1 MTLPRRGFL
10 RLAAGAA
17 MLPAAS
23 RVASAQSYPSR
34 NVRIVVGFAPGG
46 IQDIYARLIGQWLSD
61 QLGQSF
67 VVENRVGAGGNIAT
81 ELVVNAPADGH
92 TLLLVASSA
101 SINVSLYEKLN
112 FNFIRDIAP
121 VAGLS
126 RAPLVMLVNPTV
138 PVHSVAEFIAF
149 AKSNPGKVNMASP
162 GAGSIPHI
170 AGELFKTLAG
180 IDMVHVPYRGGAPA
194 LIDLVGGQVQMMFS
208 NSPILEYVKAGQLR
222 ALAVTTTAPSKI
234 LPDLPTVGASLP
246 GFEAS
251 NWQGI
256 GAPKDTPAD
265 VIETLNRAI
274 NAALA
279 DPRIA
284 RQVADTEA
292 TVITGSPGDFGRLIA
307 DETDKWGKVIRAA
320 NIRAT

>member
-284 RQVADTEA
+284 RQVADTDA

>member
-1 MTLPRRGFL
+1 
-10 RLAAGAA
+10 

-284 RQVADTEA
+284 RQVADTDA